1 MAIHKKMKG
10 SSRGHF
16 LRQSATSRFLSPAR
30 PLCLFVCLS
39 RAKETVF
46 IGESVM
52 ARWRGN
58 CTSEGGAVTGVD
70 LLRQGRIRIWDGRRR
85 KWEESSFALLPR
97 LVRMHT
103 CRFSICR
110 FHQSRLLLLL
120 LLCLP
125 LSRKYHIS
133 SLNEMLSLQSF
144 LPV

>member
-16 LRQSATSRFLSPAR
+16 LRQSATSRFLSCSPR
-30 PLCLFVCLS
+30 LS
-39 RAKETVF
+39 VASKGDCFYWGKCYGPMERKLYERR
-46 IGESVM
+46 S
-52 ARWRGN
+52 RQ
-58 CTSEGGAVTGVD
+58 GGVTGVD
-70 LLRQGRIRIWDGRRR
+70 LLRQGRIRIWDG
-85 KWEESSFALLPR
+85 EENGKKAVCPPLPR
-97 LVRMHT
+97 LLRMHT

-110 FHQSRLLLLL
+110 FHQSRLLLL